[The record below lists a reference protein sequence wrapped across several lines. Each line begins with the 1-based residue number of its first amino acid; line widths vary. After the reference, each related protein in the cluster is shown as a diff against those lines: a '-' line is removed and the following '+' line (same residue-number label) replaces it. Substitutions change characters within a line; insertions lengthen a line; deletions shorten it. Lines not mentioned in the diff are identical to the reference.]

1 MKIIQKLIVFLAFV
15 ILIIS
20 CNNQN
25 SKDGQE
31 GFIKI
36 PSEKSGLLFN
46 NLLDEENLK
55 SPFNYI
61 NLYLGGGVA
70 IGDINNDGLQD
81 VYMTGNRTSSKLFL
95 NKGNLQFEDITSS
108 SGTGTVGWSS
118 AVSMADV
125 NNDGWL
131 DIYVCRTYIGE
142 QEDRRNLMFI
152 NNKDGSFT
160 EKAEILGIADTNYSV
175 AASFF
180 DYDVDGDL
188 DLIVG
193 NHPRY
198 RVVSLNT
205 HYDYWKNPVKE
216 FSNRLYR
223 NDGERFTE
231 VTEDAGILSYGF
243 TLAVSTS
250 DFTYDGYPDIFI
262 TVDHDEP
269 DFIFKNNG
277 DGTFSNILETVINQS
292 SLSSMGIDAG
302 DLNHDRFPDLFV
314 AEMLSE
320 DHYREKVSM
329 SMQSVDRFSYLVD
342 TMGYKYYQMHNFMY
356 MNNGD
361 ETFSDVS
368 QLAGVSKSDWTWA
381 SLFMD
386 FDNDGWQDLY
396 CTNGLYRDVF
406 NKDKRKK
413 LDETMMSLQG
423 DMEKMNKAAEEYSR
437 NSTQTKIKN
446 YLFKNTGEL
455 EFEKYSDQAGLSH
468 ETISTG
474 AAYGDLD
481 NDGDLDLI
489 ISNIGEESFLYENI
503 SKPDN
508 NFLSIEL
515 KGSSKI
521 NPIGTKVHA
530 YTGDEIQSR
539 ELLTT
544 RGFQS
549 SCQPRIHFGLGE
561 SEKVDKVEVI
571 WPDNKLQVLKNVK
584 ANKILSLD
592 YNDATQIYNYNT
604 SSEKNKLLSVKAGI
618 DYNLD
623 YIQSENDF
631 NDYEVQV
638 LLPHKLSEYGPFIS
652 VADVNADELDDIFIG
667 SPHGQPSVLYLQ
679 NSDGEFNKSN
689 QELFEK
695 HKDFEDGQSH
705 FFDADGDGDVDL
717 FVTSTGYEF
726 QRDSELYQS
735 RLYMN
740 NGKGSFQFSKE
751 SLPEFRHSSSCVK
764 SADFDNDGDLDLF
777 VGGRLNPHSYPL
789 PGTSALFINDG
800 NGLFSDKISEIAPGL
815 RDLGMI
821 KDALWTDIN
830 NDGLKDLIV
839 VGEWTPV
846 SMWINQNGSLVE
858 NSKQFLNKEDFGWW
872 NRIVEA
878 DLDNNGLNDYILG
891 NLGFNYK
898 YKATEDKPFMVYA
911 KDFDMSGSDD
921 IVLGTYYGDVI
932 YPVRGKSCS
941 SEQIPDL
948 KKEFDSYEKF
958 ALADITQVY
967 GEGLDDALKYEVNQ
981 FASVILYQDEPGVFN
996 MKELPRMAQIS
1007 PVNDII
1013 VKDLNDDGF
1022 QDLILGGNLY
1032 QSEIETGRADSGN
1045 GLVLINKKDKH
1056 FKSLQVYESGLNIR
1070 GDVKSLSPIKIAG
1083 KEMVLVGNNK
1093 DAIQLIEI

>member
-1 MKIIQKLIVFLAFV
+1 
-15 ILIIS
+15 
-20 CNNQN
+20 
-25 SKDGQE
+25 
-31 GFIKI
+31 
-36 PSEKSGLLFN
+36 
-46 NLLDEENLK
+46 
-55 SPFNYI
+55 
-61 NLYLGGGVA
+61 
-70 IGDINNDGLQD
+70 
-81 VYMTGNRTSSKLFL
+81 
-95 NKGNLQFEDITSS
+95 
-108 SGTGTVGWSS
+108 
-118 AVSMADV
+118 MADV

-948 KKEFDSYEKF
+948 KMEFDSYEKF

>member
-1 MKIIQKLIVFLAFV
+1 
-15 ILIIS
+15 
-20 CNNQN
+20 
-25 SKDGQE
+25 
-31 GFIKI
+31 
-36 PSEKSGLLFN
+36 
-46 NLLDEENLK
+46 
-55 SPFNYI
+55 
-61 NLYLGGGVA
+61 
-70 IGDINNDGLQD
+70 
-81 VYMTGNRTSSKLFL
+81 
-95 NKGNLQFEDITSS
+95 
-108 SGTGTVGWSS
+108 
-118 AVSMADV
+118 
-125 NNDGWL
+125 
-131 DIYVCRTYIGE
+131 
-142 QEDRRNLMFI
+142 
-152 NNKDGSFT
+152 
-160 EKAEILGIADTNYSV
+160 
-175 AASFF
+175 
-180 DYDVDGDL
+180 
-188 DLIVG
+188 
-193 NHPRY
+193 
-198 RVVSLNT
+198 
-205 HYDYWKNPVKE
+205 
-216 FSNRLYR
+216 
-223 NDGERFTE
+223 
-231 VTEDAGILSYGF
+231 
-243 TLAVSTS
+243 
-250 DFTYDGYPDIFI
+250 
-262 TVDHDEP
+262 
-269 DFIFKNNG
+269 
-277 DGTFSNILETVINQS
+277 
-292 SLSSMGIDAG
+292 
-302 DLNHDRFPDLFV
+302 
-314 AEMLSE
+314 
-320 DHYREKVSM
+320 
-329 SMQSVDRFSYLVD
+329 
-342 TMGYKYYQMHNFMY
+342 
-356 MNNGD
+356 
-361 ETFSDVS
+361 
-368 QLAGVSKSDWTWA
+368 
-381 SLFMD
+381 
-386 FDNDGWQDLY
+386 LY

-948 KKEFDSYEKF
+948 KMEFDSYEKF